1 MITERRL
8 SDLLSEF
15 ARTLVTDFP
24 IQSILDHLVIRIVE
38 LLPIGSAGVTLISP
52 AGEPR
57 HIAASDGSAR
67 RFVQLQTEMTE
78 GPCMAAYTTGKP
90 VAVPDLR
97 EDDRFPN
104 FARRGLE
111 EGLRAVFSFPL
122 SHENHQLG
130 ALDLYRTTAGPM
142 GADAMEAAQTLADV
156 TTAYL
161 LNAQTRTDLMEASQR
176 AVHNSLHDTLTGLP
190 NRMLLIQ
197 RLDHA
202 ILRSR
207 RSKNMLAVLFVDLDR
222 FKTINDGYGHHVGDE
237 LLSAIADRLT
247 NLLRPGDTLARLSG
261 DEFIIL
267 CEDLEDVSQVEP
279 IAIRIGAAF
288 AEAFML
294 TNAELHVSASV
305 GIAFAG
311 FADDMPEEVL
321 QNADAAMYKAK
332 GRGGAGHAVVDLR
345 EDRLLNHRAR
355 LNRDL
360 RGALLRDEL
369 RLQYQPIVDTKSGQ
383 ITGAETLLRW
393 AHAGYG
399 MVQPKILIP
408 LAEQSGLINEIG
420 HWSIEQTCQDRRG
433 WLNYDHH
440 KDIGISVNVSVHQ
453 LMAPDFVRSVA
464 KVLTDTNTDPRCMTL
479 EVTESVLVADEER
492 ALSVIRALKR
502 LGVMLALDDFGTGQS
517 SLTHLKQFPVDVV
530 KIDRTFI
537 ADVQNNSA
545 SRLIV
550 KAVVDLAHGLGMT
563 VVAEGVETF
572 QQRDE
577 VCALD
582 CDFSQGFYFSRP
594 ESTEDLNAILANH
607 HMLPGLHP
615 LLGRSAWPNPSSI
628 DSRRDECDPES
639 TLNGFA
645 ATFDLRRWKRKQ
657 L

>member
-1 MITERRL
+1 MKSERQL

-15 ARTLVTDFP
+15 ARTLVTDFH

-38 LLPIGSAGVTLISP
+38 LLPVGSAGVTLISP
-52 AGEPR
+52 TGEPR

-67 RFVQLQTEMTE
+67 RFVRLQTEMTE
-78 GPCMAAYTTGKP
+78 GPCMAAYSTGKP
-90 VAVPDLR
+90 VTVPDLR
-97 EDDRFPN
+97 EDDRFPS

-111 EGLRAVFSFPL
+111 EGLLAVFSFPL
-122 SHENHQLG
+122 SHDGHQLG
-130 ALDLYRTTAGPM
+130 ALDLYRTTAGPL
-142 GADAMEAAQTLADV
+142 GADAMEVAQTLADV

-161 LNAQTRTDLMEASQR
+161 LNAQTRTDLVEASQR

-190 NRMLLIQ
+190 NRELLIQ

-202 ILRSR
+202 ILRAR
-207 RSKNMLAVLFVDLDR
+207 RSKNVMAVLFVDLDR
-222 FKTINDGYGHHVGDE
+222 FKAINDGYGHHVGDE
-237 LLSAIADRLT
+237 LLSAVADRLT

-261 DEFIIL
+261 DEFVIL
-267 CEDLEDVSQVEP
+267 CEDIEDASQVEP
-279 IAIRIGAAF
+279 IATRIGAAF
-288 AEAFML
+288 AEAFLL

-321 QNADAAMYKAK
+321 ENADAAMYKAK
-332 GRGGAGHAVVDLR
+332 GRGGGGHAVVDLR

-369 RLQYQPIVDTKSGQ
+369 RLQYQPIVDTKSGH

-420 HWSIEQTCQDRRG
+420 HWSIEQTCQERRR
-433 WLNYDHH
+433 WLSHDHH
-440 KDIGISVNVSVHQ
+440 EEIGISINVSVHQ

-464 KVLTDTNTDPRCMTL
+464 KVLTDTQTDPGCMTL

-492 ALSVIRALKR
+492 ALSVIRGLKR

-517 SLTHLKQFPVDVV
+517 SLTHLKRFPVDMV

-537 ADVQNNSA
+537 ADVQNNPA
-545 SRLIV
+545 SWLIV

-577 VCALD
+577 VFALD
-582 CDFSQGFYFSRP
+582 CDSSQGFYFSRP
-594 ESTEDLNAILANH
+594 ESTEDLNATLANH
-607 HMLPGLHP
+607 HLLPKP
-615 LLGRSAWPNPSSI
+615 NPWLGRSAWPDLSG
-628 DSRRDECDPES
+628 SRGRSDQSDPES
-639 TLNGFA
+639 ALNRSTSSSG
-645 ATFDLRRWKRKQ
+645 LRRWRRRH

>member
-1 MITERRL
+1 MRTERRL

-24 IQSILDHLVIRIVE
+24 IQSILDHLVVRIVE
-38 LLPIGSAGVTLISP
+38 LLPVGSAGVTLISP
-52 AGEPR
+52 AGAPR

-67 RFVQLQTEMTE
+67 RFVRLQTEMAE
-78 GPCMAAYTTGKP
+78 GPCMAAYSTGKP

-97 EDDRFPN
+97 DDDRFPN

-122 SHENHQLG
+122 SHEEHQLG

-142 GADAMEAAQTLADV
+142 DADAMEAAQTLADV

-176 AVHNSLHDTLTGLP
+176 AVHTSLHDTLTGLP
-190 NRMLLIQ
+190 NRTLLIQ

-202 ILRSR
+202 MLRSR
-207 RSKNMLAVLFVDLDR
+207 RSRNMLAVLFVDLDR
-222 FKTINDGYGHHVGDE
+222 FKTVNDCYGHHVGDE
-237 LLSAIADRLT
+237 LLSAVADRLT

-261 DEFIIL
+261 DEYVIL
-267 CEDLEDVSQVEP
+267 CEDLEDASQVEP
-279 IAIRIGAAF
+279 IAARVGAAF
-288 AEAFML
+288 TEAFVL
-294 TNAELHVSASV
+294 TTAEVHISASV

-311 FADDMPEEVL
+311 LADDMPEEVL

-332 GRGGAGHAVVDLR
+332 ERGGAGHAVVDLR

-369 RLQYQPIVDTKSGQ
+369 RLRYQPIVNTKTGQ

-393 AHAGYG
+393 EHPGYG
-399 MVQPKILIP
+399 MVLPQILIP

-420 HWSIEQTCQDRRG
+420 HWTIEQTCRDRRS
-433 WLNYDHH
+433 WLTHDHGE
-440 KDIGISVNVSVHQ
+440 IGISVNVSVHQ
-453 LMAPDFVRSVA
+453 LMAPDFVRSVGE
-464 KVLTDTNTDPRCMTL
+464 VLTDTHTDPRYVTL

-492 ALSVIRALKR
+492 ALSIIRSLKR
-502 LGVMLALDDFGTGQS
+502 LGVMVALDDFGTGQS
-517 SLTHLKQFPVDVV
+517 SLSHLRRFPVDMV
-530 KIDRTFI
+530 KIDQTFI

-577 VCALD
+577 VVALD
-582 CDFSQGFYFSRP
+582 CDFSQGFFYSRP
-594 ESTEDLNAILANH
+594 EPTEDLRALLAGYDG
-607 HMLPGLHP
+607 LPKPNLF
-615 LLGRSAWPNPSSI
+615 LGWSTWPKPSNSLG
-628 DSRRDECDPES
+628 RRDEPQMENVLS
-639 TLNGFA
+639 GSGSELQRW
-645 ATFDLRRWKRKQ
+645 RREH

>member
-1 MITERRL
+1 MRTERRL

-24 IQSILDHLVIRIVE
+24 IQSILDHLVVRIVE
-38 LLPIGSAGVTLISP
+38 LLPVGSAGVTLISP

-67 RFVQLQTEMTE
+67 RFVRLQTEMAE
-78 GPCMAAYTTGKP
+78 GPCMAAYTTGEP

-97 EDDRFPN
+97 DDDRFPN
-104 FARRGLE
+104 FARRGLQ

-122 SHENHQLG
+122 SHEDYQLG

-142 GADAMEAAQTLADV
+142 DADAMEAAQTLADV

-176 AVHNSLHDTLTGLP
+176 AVHTSLHDTLTGLP
-190 NRMLLIQ
+190 NRTLLIQ

-202 ILRSR
+202 MLRSR
-207 RSKNMLAVLFVDLDR
+207 RSRNMLAVLFVDLDR
-222 FKTINDGYGHHVGDE
+222 FKTVNDCYGHQVGDE
-237 LLSAIADRLT
+237 LLSAVADRLT

-261 DEFIIL
+261 DEYVIL
-267 CEDLEDVSQVEP
+267 CEDLEVASQVEP
-279 IAIRIGAAF
+279 IAVRVGAAF
-288 AEAFML
+288 TEAFVL
-294 TNAELHVSASV
+294 AHVEIHISASV

-311 FADDMPEEVL
+311 FAEDMPEEVL

-369 RLQYQPIVDTKSGQ
+369 RLRYQPIVDTKSGQ

-393 AHAGYG
+393 EHPGYG
-399 MVQPKILIP
+399 IVQPKILVP

-420 HWSIEQTCQDRRG
+420 HWSIEQTCQDRRR
-433 WLNYDHH
+433 WLTHDHH
-440 KDIGISVNVSVHQ
+440 GEFGINVNVSVHQ
-453 LMAPDFVRSVA
+453 LMASDFVRSVGE
-464 KVLTDTNTDPRCMTL
+464 VLTDTNTDPKCMTL

-492 ALSVIRALKR
+492 ALSVIRGLKR
-502 LGVMLALDDFGTGQS
+502 LGVMVALDDFGTGQS
-517 SLTHLKQFPVDVV
+517 SLSHLRRFPVDTV

-545 SRLIV
+545 SWMIV

-577 VCALD
+577 VVALD
-582 CDFSQGFYFSRP
+582 CDFSQGFFFSRP
-594 ESTEDLNAILANH
+594 ESAADLNALLADSDILPKPN
-607 HMLPGLHP
+607 
-615 LLGRSAWPNPSSI
+615 LLLDSSAWPNPP
-628 DSRRDECDPES
+628 DRLGRRDSSHLENVLRDSEAS
-639 TLNGFA
+639 SG
-645 ATFDLRRWKRKQ
+645 LRRWRREH

>member
-1 MITERRL
+1 MRTERRL

-24 IQSILDHLVIRIVE
+24 IQSILDHLVVRIVE
-38 LLPIGSAGVTLISP
+38 LLPVGSAGVTLISP
-52 AGEPR
+52 AGAPR

-67 RFVQLQTEMTE
+67 RFVRLQTEMAE
-78 GPCMAAYTTGKP
+78 GPCMAAYSTGKP

-97 EDDRFPN
+97 DDDRFPN

-122 SHENHQLG
+122 SHEEHQLG

-142 GADAMEAAQTLADV
+142 DADAMEAAQTLADV

-176 AVHNSLHDTLTGLP
+176 AVHTSLHDTLTGLP
-190 NRMLLIQ
+190 NRTLLIQ

-202 ILRSR
+202 MLRSR
-207 RSKNMLAVLFVDLDR
+207 RSRNMLAVLFVDLDR
-222 FKTINDGYGHHVGDE
+222 FKTVNDCYGHHVGDE
-237 LLSAIADRLT
+237 LLSAVADRLT

-261 DEFIIL
+261 DEYVIL
-267 CEDLEDVSQVEP
+267 CEDLEDACQVEP
-279 IAIRIGAAF
+279 IAARVGAAF
-288 AEAFML
+288 TEPFVLTTAEV
-294 TNAELHVSASV
+294 HISASV

-311 FADDMPEEVL
+311 LADDMPEEVL

-332 GRGGAGHAVVDLR
+332 ERGGAGHAVVDLR

-369 RLQYQPIVDTKSGQ
+369 RLRYQPIVNTKTGQ

-393 AHAGYG
+393 EHPGYG
-399 MVQPKILIP
+399 MVLPQILIP

-420 HWSIEQTCQDRRG
+420 HWTIEQTCRDRRS
-433 WLNYDHH
+433 WLTHDHGE
-440 KDIGISVNVSVHQ
+440 IGISVNVSVHQ
-453 LMAPDFVRSVA
+453 LMAPDFVRSVGE
-464 KVLTDTNTDPRCMTL
+464 VLTDTHTDPRYVTL

-492 ALSVIRALKR
+492 ALSIIRSLKR
-502 LGVMLALDDFGTGQS
+502 LGVMVALDDFGTGQS
-517 SLTHLKQFPVDVV
+517 SLSHLRRFPVDMV
-530 KIDRTFI
+530 KIDQTFI
-537 ADVQNNSA
+537 ADVQNNAA
-545 SRLIV
+545 SWLIV

-577 VCALD
+577 VVALD
-582 CDFSQGFYFSRP
+582 CDFSQGFFYSRP
-594 ESTEDLNAILANH
+594 EPTEDLRALLAGYDG
-607 HMLPGLHP
+607 LPKPNLF
-615 LLGRSAWPNPSSI
+615 LGWSTWPKPSNSLG
-628 DSRRDECDPES
+628 RRDEPQMENVLS
-639 TLNGFA
+639 GSGSELQRW
-645 ATFDLRRWKRKQ
+645 RREH